1 VAERAVRSNGG
12 DGSAVD
18 VCVVGSFM
26 ADMVVRAPRRP
37 ERGETVIGSS
47 CDMFLGGKGFN
58 QAIAAARAGARTSM
72 VGALGDDDHGEQ
84 FTRMLGVENI
94 DASGVR
100 LVAGVGT
107 GIAFPVVED
116 SGDNSIIIVPQAN
129 HMLTVDDVAGLDH
142 LLGRTAVT
150 LLQLELPPDVVIAA
164 AAAARRAGSTV
175 VLNPAP
181 AVAEPER
188 FAGLVD
194 IVVPNETE
202 LALLSGAGLTDVPA
216 AAARLSAVT
225 GASTV
230 VVTLGERGA
239 YVWTRDGE
247 FARPGHVVDT
257 IDTVGA
263 GDAFCGGLAARLAA
277 GAGLDDAVRYANS
290 AGALA
295 TTRAGAGP
303 AMPSRDAVESLLAT
317 AASTL

>member
-1 VAERAVRSNGG
+1 MDDLVTTDG
-12 DGSAVD
+12 DGPPTD
-18 VCVVGSFM
+18 VCVIGSFM
-26 ADMVVRAPRRP
+26 ADVVVRASRRP
-37 ERGETVIGSS
+37 ERGETIIGTS
-47 CDMFLGGKGFN
+47 CDTFLGGKGFN
-58 QAIAAARAGARTSM
+58 QAVAAARAGARTSM
-72 VGALGDDDHGEQ
+72 VGALGDDDHGQQ
-84 FTRMLGVENI
+84 FADMLGVEQI
-94 DASGVR
+94 DSSGVR

-116 SGDNSIIIVPQAN
+116 SGDNSIIVVPQAN
-129 HMLTVDDVAGLDH
+129 HALTVDDVARLDH
-142 LLGRTAVT
+142 VIGRAAVT
-150 LLQLELPPDVVIAA
+150 LLQLELPLDVVVAA
-164 AAAARRAGSTV
+164 AAAARRAGATV

-181 AVAEPER
+181 AVADPDR

-202 LALLSGAGLTDVPA
+202 LALLSGAEVTDVPG

-225 GASTV
+225 GAHTI

-247 FARPGHVVDT
+247 FSRPGHEVDT

-277 GAGLDDAVRYANS
+277 GAPLDEAVRYANS

-303 AMPSRDAVESLLAT
+303 AMPSREAVETLLAT
-317 AASTL
+317 AATTY